1 MSRKKYGATENR
13 FVSIAAMTNRFSP
26 QVLEQEIFEPARQM
40 LLQAISATGRGV
52 LGPTGNIFSAAVGL
66 GLGCHCSEM
75 EKMSQIASLK
85 LFQSDVESICQT
97 TWNRRL
103 IFPSPNNQCDG
114 FPCSLSYAYCNRCIH
129 GRCIGDCF
137 QANASTQCLGFHVWL
152 SHSFLDE
159 QQSKRICCM
168 ESFATSSRGDLSLN
182 WLQQK
187 NAKDR

>member
-1 MSRKKYGATENR
+1 LNLHGRCYSRRLAQLGVA
-13 FVSIAAMTNRFSP
+13 FWV
-26 QVLEQEIFEPARQM
+26 QLE
-40 LLQAISATGRGV
+40 ISSVQRLDLDLV
-52 LGPTGNIFSAAVGL
+52 VIVRKWRK
-66 GLGCHCSEM
+66 C
-75 EKMSQIASLK
+75 LK
-85 LFQSDVESICQT
+85 LHHLNSSNRVESICQT

-103 IFPSPNNQCDG
+103 IFPSPNNQCDW
-114 FPCSLSYAYCNRCIH
+114 FPCSLSYAYCNLCIH

-152 SHSFLDE
+152 SQSFLDE